1 MNLILNGMMLWILG
15 ILLKSINYYIKKLP
29 TTTNLKICWVISFL
43 DKKDD
48 MNWWM
53 RNVMLKS
60 DWGSYYL
67 TAKRMVYRYADYI
80 IDEINNS

>member
-1 MNLILNGMMLWILG
+1 MVLNKIKY
-15 ILLKSINYYIKKLP
+15 LLVN
-29 TTTNLKICWVISFL
+29 
-43 DKKDD
+43 

-60 DWGSYYL
+60 DWGDYYL

-80 IDEINNS
+80 VDEINNS